1 MAIPPFSCKNHEIRL
16 AALEELA
23 TKLLELTGSIATI
36 VKDQS
41 TASADLSGKLA
52 AITEHLPP
60 ATGEIGEP
68 YHR

>member
-1 MAIPPFSCKNHEIRL
+1 MAIPLFSCKNHEIRL
-16 AALEELA
+16 AALEELVS
-23 TKLLELTGSIATI
+23 KMMELTSSIATI
-36 VKDQS
+36 IKDQS

-52 AITEHLPP
+52 AITEHMPP